1 MLASQVF
8 CTLMNRHL
16 QLQVW
21 AMEEGLQIVLTILPG
36 PCPAALPVASQENH
50 PQLWEEVR
58 ASDSF
63 LTKAGYIYASF
74 SGLNKRCR

>member
-1 MLASQVF
+1 MLANQVL
-8 CTLMNRHL
+8 CTLVNRHL

-21 AMEEGLQIVLTILPG
+21 ATEEGLQIVLTTLPG

-74 SGLNKRCR
+74 SELNKRCR